1 MRSRRRLLAEPVNP
15 GVALC
20 GHLAALAPG
29 TTGFTCDAEEAFVWL
44 DGPVEAIVR
53 CNVCRA
59 PGWIELLDWSSERS
73 VRAFALAGLRA
84 GDVALYLRNVKK
96 GSCDP
101 QRERAEREAL
111 VAAAGPFERVVA
123 WHAGDGR
130 VLAVAPLAEH
140 ERLPSGDW
148 PARLA
153 AAGAARWLA
162 RLGLEPRAGA

>member
-1 MRSRRRLLAEPVNP
+1 MNP

-20 GHLAALAPG
+20 AHLAVLAPG
-29 TTGFTCDAEEAFVWL
+29 TPGFTCAAAEAFVWL

-53 CNVCRA
+53 WSVCRA
-59 PGWIELLDWSSERS
+59 PGWSELLDWSRERS
-73 VRAFALAGLRA
+73 VRVFALAGLRA
-84 GDVALYLRNVKK
+84 GDVALYLRNVSK

-123 WHAGDGR
+123 WHAGEER
-130 VLAVAPLAEH
+130 VLAAAPLADGEN
-140 ERLPSGDW
+140 LPSGEW
-148 PARLA
+148 PVRLA